1 MPCTRCNGT
10 CANDQCNAR
19 IDAQGQWRLGA
30 WRWASRCPTCGTM
43 VEERAERL
51 AADASAHIDRTNP
64 MPVFQMF

>member
-1 MPCTRCNGT
+1 
-10 CANDQCNAR
+10 
-19 IDAQGQWRLGA
+19 
-30 WRWASRCPTCGTM
+30 M